1 MIVRKKVANAV
12 DLRDHVAVVRFIKL
26 YPLIEMDYEGLEE
39 YAKYFK
45 KVIVMRSRA
54 EFEQLVES
62 MSEMRGDGFDSRSR
76 FNFIWC
82 LTNLFKDIV
91 LVIEE
96 NDEMLRDLC
105 GEDAIMYAICELQ
118 VECDSRGATIIKK
131 YMEYRR
137 LSKLGSDI
145 NSYKSNLLEVGG
157 PEGPEPRE
165 IELYLEDILSLTQLG
180 EDYTDYMVWK
190 IWSLRFVNSE
200 VLPNATKKFKS
211 ANWSKV
217 LQDVTD
223 YYVILEGYFM
233 VENVRKAIKIDEHL
247 LDSLVTSIKIEIQF
261 CKKSRRKAV
270 ELCGSQLQLDVSQIS
285 KTFSRR
291 IPRNIVVRI
300 VNVEHM
306 LAVLLDCTLF

>member
-45 KVIVMRSRA
+45 
-54 EFEQLVES
+54 
-62 MSEMRGDGFDSRSR
+62 
-76 FNFIWC
+76 
-82 LTNLFKDIV
+82 KDIV

-165 IELYLEDILSLTQLG
+165 IELYLEDILSLTQMG

-190 IWSLRFVNSE
+190 IWVY
-200 VLPNATKKFKS
+200 VLP
-211 ANWSKV
+211 
-217 LQDVTD
+217 
-223 YYVILEGYFM
+223 
-233 VENVRKAIKIDEHL
+233 
-247 LDSLVTSIKIEIQF
+247 
-261 CKKSRRKAV
+261 
-270 ELCGSQLQLDVSQIS
+270 
-285 KTFSRR
+285 
-291 IPRNIVVRI
+291 
-300 VNVEHM
+300 
-306 LAVLLDCTLF
+306 